1 MEPLYKTYIL
11 NQSHALEH
19 YHRLSQ
25 TFQFDV
31 YFPLS
36 QILAHKASN
45 AWDLPSLLI
54 KPVQRLLHYPQLLAA
69 IIAEMPDSHGDKA
82 NLIEAHARIGEL
94 ARDLNAQWGQ
104 QEVVREVLANAGT
117 IDASWA
123 ASVQQTQKSKF
134 SKSRGTKSKNYN
146 FSATNDIMGI
156 VMLVIRGAKNLPKL
170 KNSASRIFPF
180 ICLFCVVSGF
190 QS

>member
-1 MEPLYKTYIL
+1 MEPLYRTYIL

-31 YFPLS
+31 YFPQS

-69 IIAEMPDSHGDKA
+69 IIAETPDSHGDKA
-82 NLIEAHARIGEL
+82 NLVEAHARIGEL
-94 ARDLNAQWGQ
+94 
-104 QEVVREVLANAGT
+104 VRGLSPSTQLTTSTSASTSTTSLPAGT
-117 IDASWA
+117 HTTAPIPKAKALNIGRALRRLPARVASGA
-123 ASVQQTQKSKF
+123 G
-134 SKSRGTKSKNYN
+134 RGHS
-146 FSATNDIMGI
+146 NDFTPIPGEQPI
-156 VMLVIRGAKNLPKL
+156 VMLRVWVLSCTNLSPKAR
-170 KNSASRIFPF
+170 N
-180 ICLFCVVSGF
+180 GF
-190 QS
+190 SDP